1 MFYLPLSK
9 HCLSKEVRS
18 PRSGQELWEARDCTV
33 AGVQVD
39 FMDWGLGFFALWFD
53 ASFLSDA
60 LLLNLLR
67 AQEKNIK

>member
-1 MFYLPLSK
+1 M
-9 HCLSKEVRS
+9 
-18 PRSGQELWEARDCTV
+18 

-53 ASFLSDA
+53 TSFLSDA
-60 LLLNLLR
+60 PLLNLLR